1 MNIIR
6 AILSM
11 PLPLV
16 NQTEDAQ
23 EICSNCSLILN
34 QAIGMRL
41 PCLYML
47 CVKV

>member
-34 QAIGMRL
+34 QAGMRL
-41 PCLYML
+41 PCLYMH